1 MELNDINNLINR
13 YFNGDTSQ
21 EDELMLTRY
30 FEECRNLPEEHKVV
44 KVMFDSFAQIRAE
57 KPLQSAMPTPRRAIS
72 WRKVNRYVASI
83 AAAVCGVICITA
95 IVLTSA
101 KEEAVWPSE
110 CLVCHID
117 GVRINDQSVAMAEA
131 NRILDGVAVNVQSA
145 MQCVNSITNLSK

>member
-44 KVMFDSFAQIRAE
+44 KAMFDSFAQIRAE
-57 KPLQSAMPTPRRAIS
+57 KPLQSVIPTPRRVIS

-101 KEEAVWPSE
+101 KEEAAWPSE

>member
-13 YFNGDTSQ
+13 YFDGDTSQ
-21 EDELMLTRY
+21 EDELMLMRY
-30 FEECRNLPEEHKVV
+30 FEECSDLPEEHKVV
-44 KVMFDSFAQIRAE
+44 KTMFDSFAQIRAE
-57 KPLQSAMPTPRRAIS
+57 KPLQSAMPTPRRVIS
-72 WRKVNRYVASI
+72 WRKVDRYAASI

-117 GVRINDQSVAMAEA
+117 GVRINDQNVAMAEA

-145 MQCVNSITNLSK
+145 MQCVNSIANLSK

>member
-1 MELNDINNLINR
+1 MELNDVNNLINR

-21 EDELMLTRY
+21 EDELMLMRY
-30 FEECRNLPEEHKVV
+30 FEECSDLPEEHKVV
-44 KVMFDSFAQIRAE
+44 KTMFDSFAQIRTE
-57 KPLQSAMPTPRRAIS
+57 KPLQCAAPTHRRAIS

-95 IVLTSA
+95 IALTSA
-101 KEEAVWPSE
+101 KEEATWPSE